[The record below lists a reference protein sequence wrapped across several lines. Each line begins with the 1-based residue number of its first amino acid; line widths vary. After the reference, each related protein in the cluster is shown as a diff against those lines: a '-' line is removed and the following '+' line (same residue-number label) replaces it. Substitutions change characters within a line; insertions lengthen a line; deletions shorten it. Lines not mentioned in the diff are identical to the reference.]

1 MAKDEVDTMKKV
13 LKNSCISAIIIC
25 SVIIFYQIFN
35 IINAKSISDIID
47 SGDTGETIENKIP
60 IYVEDIVKGLGTSI
74 DYAVFANEFTQQ
86 THMEGNIAVK
96 DAYISQI
103 FNFTSSVIKVNKSNT
118 YSITIKN
125 KENATQID
133 GTFKFGL
140 FTKEV
145 NSQTGEEQFIR
156 TNHES
161 ITVTTE
167 NGEGTANFR
176 KLDPDTKYYIF
187 QLDENGNPIMNN
199 TTTSDGTTVKYGD
212 EEVVISESNLKNAN
226 TSYIEN
232 IKQWTNHAADAND
245 GENPKLVI
253 PMKEYLNLS
262 VDANGHLSHSNSGII
277 LSTDSKDFE
286 LIVIGEDGKNYTV
299 VRNQENGTYEL
310 KERADDYKTINF
322 GSEFL
327 KLNIFSSILYNVA
340 ESSDEVNVINLDAD
354 GSIYKDEQVNG
365 LNRGNADSETL
376 DLSKYL
382 EDDKYLVINVD
393 MSGLENIDLT
403 NTINWGD
410 LGGNFSWNTVSTRIL
425 WNFYNEDEN
434 IPYTGDIN
442 IQKNNIIGTILAP
455 SANVIVG
462 TTINASIISD
472 KASNPGG
479 EIHKSQFNQSRA
491 KRRISCFN
499 FKNNTEAGNISIN
512 LNKIDSATTEPLE
525 NSIFKIMIKDGDTII
540 LDKTES
546 TDTNGKININGIQL
560 PKEEKT
566 YTVAVEEVSPPEG
579 YNSNKN
585 VEFDINIVLKE
596 GKYELQPVDTY
607 TKDGVEVTIHTDL
620 INITVPNDKIK
631 EIKGTFN
638 IKLTKKDSNNN
649 SLLNDI
655 IFDIK
660 VLDDNSNPVDFI
672 NDSTGEKINLEGLT
686 TGKQNEDGVI
696 SIENIKIEGIEKYT
710 VILTE
715 RQNDLYKPIEPIT
728 INIQTVSDN
737 EEYKLGEVT
746 LDNSSRDDVILQ
758 KENNNILLDV
768 KNTKEIAGTYN
779 VEFQKINSITKA
791 GLNGVKFHITI
802 YDDENN
808 IIIDENMST
817 QNIEGKA
824 GYININDIA
833 VAKPGIHKCEIKEI
847 ESLDGY
853 KKFEQTIIAEIEFGM
868 NDSEDGY
875 EIKSVKNKGV
885 FSENLKID
893 KEENSNNVE
902 IVLANDPLDDKD
914 ENHISEIEKRP
925 GILPQTGEL
934 NILIKIVVTII
945 IINIIVVIGYLIY
958 KKR

>member
-1 MAKDEVDTMKKV
+1 MMKQV
-13 LKNSCISAIIIC
+13 LKNSCIGAIIIC

-47 SGDTGETIENKIP
+47 SGDTGETVENKIP

-103 FNFTSSVIKVNKSNT
+103 FNFTSATIKVNRSNS
-118 YSITIKN
+118 YSITVKN
-125 KENATQID
+125 QVNGTQAD

-145 NSQTGEEQFIR
+145 NSQTGEEQFVK
-156 TNHES
+156 TSHEI

-167 NGEGTANFR
+167 NGEGTANF
-176 KLDPDTKYYIF
+176 KNLDPDTKYYIF
-187 QLDENGNPIMNN
+187 QLDENDNPIMNN
-199 TTTSDGTTVKYGD
+199 TTTSDGTTVTYGD
-212 EEVVISESNLKNAN
+212 EEIVISETNLKNAN

-232 IKQWTNHAADAND
+232 IKQWSNHAADAND

-262 VDANGHLSHSNSGII
+262 VDSNGNLSHSNFGIVR
-277 LSTDSKDFE
+277 STDPKDFE
-286 LIVIGEDGKNYTV
+286 LVVIGEDGKNYTV
-299 VRNQENGTYEL
+299 VSNQENGTYEL
-310 KERADDYKTINF
+310 KERANDYKTINF
-322 GSEFL
+322 ASEFL

-340 ESSDEVNVINLDAD
+340 TSSDEVSVVNLDAD
-354 GSIYKDEQVNG
+354 GSIYKDDQVNG
-365 LNRGNADSETL
+365 LNSGKADSETL

-382 EDDKYLVINVD
+382 EDNKYLVINVD
-393 MSGLENIDLT
+393 MSGLENIDLS
-403 NTINWGD
+403 NTINWGE
-410 LGGNFSWNTVSTRIL
+410 LGGTLSWNTVSTRIL
-425 WNFYNEDEN
+425 WNFYNKDEN

-442 IQKNNIIGTILAP
+442 IQKNHIIGTILAP

-462 TTINASIISD
+462 STINASIISD

-479 EIHKSQFNQSRA
+479 EIHKSQFNQSRV
-491 KRRISCFN
+491 KRRMSCFN
-499 FKNNTEAGNISIN
+499 LKNNTEAGSISIN
-512 LNKIDSATTEPLE
+512 LNKIDSITTEPLE
-525 NSIFKIMIKDGDTII
+525 NSIFKIIIKDGDKVI
-540 LDKTES
+540 LDKTET
-546 TDTNGKININGIQL
+546 TDTEGKININGIQL
-560 PKEEKT
+560 SKEEKT
-566 YTVAVEEVSPPEG
+566 YTVEIEELSPPEG

-596 GKYELQPVDTY
+596 GKYELQPIDTY
-607 TKDGVEVTIHTDL
+607 TKDGVEITIHTDL

-660 VLDDNSNPVDFI
+660 VLDENGNPVDFI
-672 NDSTGEKINLEGLT
+672 DDSTGEKINLEGLT
-686 TGKQNEDGVI
+686 TGKQNKDGVI

-710 VILTE
+710 VIFTE
-715 RQNDLYKPIEPIT
+715 RPNDSYKSINPII
-728 INIQTVSDN
+728 INMQTVSDN

-746 LDNSSRDDVILQ
+746 LDDSSRDDVILE

-768 KNTKEIAGTYN
+768 KNTKEVTGTYN
-779 VEFQKINSITKA
+779 VEVQKVNSITKE
-791 GLNGVKFHITI
+791 GLNGVKFHIII

-808 IIIDENMST
+808 IIIDEKMST
-817 QNIEGKA
+817 QNIDGKA

-833 VAKPGIHKCEIKEI
+833 VAKPGIHRCEIKEI

-853 KKFEQTIIAEIEFGM
+853 KKFEQIIIAEIEFGM

-875 EIKSVKNKGV
+875 EIKSVKNKGI
-885 FSENLKID
+885 FSENLKIE

-902 IVLANDPLDDKD
+902 IVLANDPSDDED
-914 ENHISEIEKRP
+914 ENNISETEKRP
-925 GILPQTGEL
+925 GFLPQTGEL
-934 NILIKIVVTII
+934 NIMIIIVVTII
-945 IINIIVVIGYLIY
+945 IINIIVGIGYLIY